1 MTNPS
6 KLLVALPLIGISL
19 VALAGEPQR
28 SSDVGRTGAPAELTL
43 QQALADLKKQTG
55 NTIED
60 RRSNPTNPKFKL
72 AKSGEFWQTLDA
84 IGKETGIGF
93 SAYQPDGGVALVDK
107 PYRELT
113 THYSGP
119 FRFAVKRIAVTRDD
133 ETQAHTC
140 QVTLDTAWE
149 PRLAMLYLSLDQA
162 TVGIKQASEKLDR
175 QTARSVAGASATEI
189 ELRMKAPPRTQA
201 KIDSLKGELRVIGAP
216 KMLEFKFAQL
226 TAGQKD
232 EQEGVKVRLSDVKQT
247 ASLWAFEIVTEYPK
261 GAIVD
266 LESYQ
271 SWMDNNRVWL
281 SWTDAKTKRTFE
293 IEPSGEAP
301 QNSAVGTK
309 IRYYFSVR
317 EKMAL
322 PPKGVEVVLR
332 YRTPNRVEVFTVP
345 FAFQDLPLP

>member
-1 MTNPS
+1 MTLPM
-6 KLLVALPLIGISL
+6 KLLSALCLIGASL
-19 VALAGEPQR
+19 SALAQER
-28 SSDVGRTGAPAELTL
+28 VPAEITL
-43 QQALADLKKQTG
+43 EHALADLKKHTG
-55 NTIED
+55 NTVED
-60 RRSNPTNPKFKL
+60 RRSHPTNPKLKL
-72 AKSGEFWQTLDA
+72 AKVSEFWKTLDM

-107 PYRELT
+107 PYRELK

-119 FRFAVKRIAVTRDD
+119 FRFAVKRIAVSRDD

-140 QVTLDTAWE
+140 QLTLDTAWE
-149 PRLAMLYLSLDQA
+149 PHLAMLYLNVNKA
-162 TVGIKQASEKLDR
+162 TVGFGKGVEELDR
-175 QTARSVAGASATEI
+175 QTARSVAGACATEI
-189 ELRMKAPPRTQA
+189 DLRMKAPPRHVA
-201 KIDSLKGELRVIGAP
+201 AIDSLKGELHIIGAP

-226 TAGQKD
+226 TAGQKA
-232 EQEGVKVRLSDVKQT
+232 EQEGVKVLLSDVKQT
-247 ASLWAFEIVTEYPK
+247 AKLWAFEIATEYPK

-281 SWTDAKTKRTFE
+281 TWTDPKSKRTYE

-301 QNSAVGTK
+301 QASAVGTK

-317 EKMAL
+317 EKMTL
-322 PPKGVEVVLR
+322 PPNGVEVSLR

-345 FAFQDLPLP
+345 FSFRDLPLP